1 MKFSALVFLGF
12 IASSDAHKLVQK
24 SSTKDMNMEDLLEG
38 ADESEAVQTETTEQ
52 TTEEA
57 TVDTTATE
65 EATAE
70 TTTETT
76 TEATTETTADASSSS
91 QGAGTADLQSNV
103 QAFADKLG
111 IPLDDSIL

>member
-1 MKFSALVFLGF
+1 MKFSAIVFLGL

-57 TVDTTATE
+57 TVDTAATE

-70 TTTETT
+70 ATAEAT
-76 TEATTETTADASSSS
+76 TEATTETTADASS